1 MLMYIVQ
8 LLLAIYTGGVKQIV
22 RKIEKVIN
30 KEDAEM
36 KKHTGRYS
44 IAGCSY
50 VSHY

>member
-8 LLLAIYTGGVKQIV
+8 LLLAIYTGGVKQTV